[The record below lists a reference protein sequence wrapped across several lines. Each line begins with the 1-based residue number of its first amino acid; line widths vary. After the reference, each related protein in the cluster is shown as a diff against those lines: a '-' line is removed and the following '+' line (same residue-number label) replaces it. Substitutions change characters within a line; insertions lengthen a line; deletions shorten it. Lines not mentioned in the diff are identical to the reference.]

1 MHKGL
6 AFTGLLAFALTVLV
20 AAASV
25 HGADFYKG
33 KTIRLVV
40 GAPPGGGYDAYT
52 RLTARH
58 FGKYVPGNPAV
69 VVINRP
75 GAGTLV
81 AGHYVAGKSRP
92 DGLTVGIWNSSMAL
106 REALGDRGVKI
117 KHQDVGWIG
126 APGTETLTCAFMGF
140 SGIRAF
146 DDVLR
151 SKKPIKMGATRAGS
165 NTVDLPT
172 IMNKYLGTNFN
183 VISGYRGVA
192 PIRLAMQSREVDGFC
207 SGWEPIRGTARAM
220 LDAKGDD
227 KLVPVI
233 IHRRWDEPEVKDLP
247 TFSDIFKEK
256 GGAQALAIYQAY
268 LGPTQFMRPLAVP
281 PGTPAERVVT
291 LRQAFAA
298 TVKDKQYIADANRSK
313 LALNPVT
320 GEQVEQHVEKIFSMS
335 PEAKKGLGFL
345 VRKKKK

>member
-1 MHKGL
+1 MYKVSVL
-6 AFTGLLAFALTVLV
+6 TGLLAFLSLAFM
-20 AAASV
+20 AASV
-25 HGADFYKG
+25 AHGEEFYKG

-58 FGKYVPGNPAV
+58 IGKYVPGNPAV

-75 GAGTLV
+75 GAGTLI
-81 AGHYVAGKSRP
+81 AAHYVAGKSRP
-92 DGLTVGIWNSSMAL
+92 DGLTVGIWNSSMVL

-117 KHQDVGWIG
+117 RHQDVGWVG

-140 SGIRAF
+140 TGVRTF

-227 KLVPVI
+227 KLVPVV
-233 IHRRWDEPEVKDLP
+233 IHRRWDEPEVKALP
-247 TFSDIFKEK
+247 TFSEIFMQK
-256 GGAQALAIYQAY
+256 GGAQAMAIYQAY

-281 PGTPAERVVT
+281 PGTPGERLAT
-291 LRQAFAA
+291 LRKAFAS
-298 TVKDKQYIADANRSK
+298 TVKDKQFLADAARSK
-313 LALNPVT
+313 LAINPVT
-320 GEQVEQHVEKIFSMS
+320 GEQVDEHVEKIFSMS

>member
-1 MHKGL
+1 MSKRSTV
-6 AFTGLLAFALTVLV
+6 TGLLASMLLIV

-25 HGADFYKG
+25 IHAADFYKG

-58 FGKYVPGNPAV
+58 IGQYVPGNPAV

-81 AGHYVAGKSRP
+81 TAHHVAGKSKP

-117 KHQDVGWIG
+117 RHQDVGWIG

-140 SGIRAF
+140 TGIRTF

-172 IMNKYLGTNFN
+172 IMNKFLGTRFN

-207 SGWEPIRGTARAM
+207 SGWEPVRGTARAM

-233 IHRRWDEPEVKDLP
+233 IHRNWDEPEVKDLP
-247 TFSDIFKEK
+247 TFPEVFKEK
-256 GGAQALAIYQAY
+256 GGAQALAVYHAY

-281 PGTPAERVVT
+281 PGTPAERVST
-291 LRQAFAA
+291 LRKAFAA
-298 TVKDKQYIADANRSK
+298 TVKDKQYLADAARSK
-313 LALNPVT
+313 LAINPVS
-320 GEQVEQHVEKIFSMS
+320 GEQIEQHLETIFSM
-335 PEAKKGLGFL
+335 PAEARTGLGFL
-345 VRKKKK
+345 VRKKK

>member
-1 MHKGL
+1 MSKH
-6 AFTGLLAFALTVLV
+6 ATIVGLLVSMLLVLS
-20 AAASV
+20 AASV
-25 HGADFYKG
+25 IHGAEFYKG

-58 FGKYVPGNPAV
+58 LGKYVPGNPAT

-81 AGHYVAGKSRP
+81 TAHYVGAKSKP
-92 DGLTVGIWNSSMAL
+92 DGLTIGIWNSSMAL
-106 REALGDRGVKI
+106 REALGDRGVKL
-117 KHQDVGWIG
+117 KHRDVGWIG

-140 SGIRAF
+140 TGIRSF

-172 IMNKYLGTNFN
+172 IMNKFLGTRFN

-233 IHRRWDEPEVKDLP
+233 IHRNWDEPEVKDLP
-247 TFSDIFKEK
+247 TLAEVFKEK
-256 GGAQALAIYQAY
+256 GGAQALAVYQAY

-281 PGTPAERVVT
+281 PGTPAERVAI
-291 LRQAFAA
+291 LRTAFAA
-298 TVKDKQYIADANRSK
+298 TVKDKQFLADAARSK
-313 LALNPVT
+313 LAINPVS
-320 GEQVEQHVEKIFSMS
+320 GEQVDQHVENIFSMS
-335 PEAKKGLGFL
+335 AEARKGLGFL

>member
-1 MHKGL
+1 MYKGSVL
-6 AFTGLLAFALTVLV
+6 TGLLVFTLLVLM
-20 AAASV
+20 AAAFV

-52 RLTARH
+52 RLTARYI
-58 FGKYVPGNPAV
+58 GKYVPGNPAV

-75 GAGTLV
+75 GAGTLI
-81 AGHYVAGKSRP
+81 AAHYVAGKSKP

-117 KHQDVGWIG
+117 RHQDVGWVG

-140 SGIRAF
+140 SGIRTF
-146 DDVLR
+146 EDVMR

-172 IMNKYLGTNFN
+172 IMNKYLGTNFK

-192 PIRLAMQSREVDGFC
+192 PIRLAMQSGEVDGFC

-220 LDAKGDD
+220 LDAKGDA

-247 TFSDIFKEK
+247 TFSEVFKQK

-281 PGTPAERVVT
+281 PGTPAGRLAT
-291 LRQAFAA
+291 LRKAFAS
-298 TVKDKQYIADANRSK
+298 TVKDKQFLADAKRSK
-313 LALNPVT
+313 LVISPVT
-320 GEQVEQHVEKIFSMS
+320 GERVEQHVEEIFSMS
-335 PEAKKGLGFL
+335 PEAKKSLGFL
-345 VRKKKK
+345 VRKKK

>member
-1 MHKGL
+1 MYGKWTIAGFL
-6 AFTGLLAFALTVLV
+6 ASAFVVLATV
-20 AAASV
+20 SII
-25 HGADFYKG
+25 HGAEFYKG

-58 FGKYVPGNPAV
+58 IGKYVPGNPTV

-81 AGHYVAGKSRP
+81 TAHYVAGKSKP

-106 REALGDRGVKI
+106 REALGDQGVKI
-117 KHQDVGWIG
+117 RHQDVGWVG

-140 SGIRAF
+140 TGIRTF
-146 DDVLR
+146 EDVLR
-151 SKKPIKMGATRAGS
+151 SGKPIKMGATRAGS

-172 IMNKYLGTNFN
+172 IMNKFLGTNFN

-192 PIRLAMQSREVDGFC
+192 PIRLAMQSGEVDGFC
-207 SGWEPIRGTARAM
+207 SGWEPIRSTGRAM

-227 KLVPVI
+227 KLIPVI
-233 IHRRWDEPEVKDLP
+233 IHRNWDEPEVRNLP
-247 TFSDIFKEK
+247 TLPDVFKEK
-256 GGAQALAIYQAY
+256 GGAQALAVYHAY

-281 PGTPAERVVT
+281 PGTPAERLSI
-291 LRQAFAA
+291 LRDAFAA
-298 TVKDKQYIADANRSK
+298 TVKDKQYLADAARSK
-313 LALNPVT
+313 LAVNPVS
-320 GEQVEQHVEKIFSMS
+320 GEQVDGHVEKIFSMS
-335 PEAKKGLGFL
+335 AEARKGLGFL

>member
-1 MHKGL
+1 MYKNSTL
-6 AFTGLLAFALTVLV
+6 AGLLTFML
-20 AAASV
+20 SV
-25 HGADFYKG
+25 FLLAVIGHGEEFYKG

-52 RLTARH
+52 RLTARYL
-58 FGKYVPGNPAV
+58 GKYVPGNPAV
-69 VVINRP
+69 IVINRP
-75 GAGTLV
+75 GAGTLI
-81 AGHYVAGKSRP
+81 AGHYVAGKARA

-117 KHQDVGWIG
+117 QHREVGWIG

-140 SGIRAF
+140 TGLRTF

-151 SKKPIKMGATRAGS
+151 SPKPIKMGATRAGS

-172 IMNKYLGTNFN
+172 IMNKFLGTNFN

-207 SGWEPIRGTARAM
+207 SGWEPIRSTGRAM
-220 LDAKGDD
+220 LDAKGDG
-227 KLVPVI
+227 KLVPVV
-233 IHRRWDEPEVKDLP
+233 IHRRWDEPEVRELP
-247 TFSDIFKEK
+247 TLPDVFKEK
-256 GGAQALAIYQAY
+256 GGAQALAVYQAY

-281 PGTPAERVVT
+281 AGTPAGRLAT
-291 LRQAFAA
+291 LRKAFAA
-298 TVKDKQYIADANRSK
+298 TVKDKGFLADAKRSK
-313 LALNPVT
+313 LAINSVT
-320 GEQVEQHVEKIFSMS
+320 GEQVEQHVDAIFAMS
-335 PEAKKGLGFL
+335 PEVREGLGFL